1 MEPAPKNELPSEAEM
16 ASYGPAQFI
25 ALVQTLGSTIQS
37 LQHQLEWFQRQM
49 FGTKSERLR
58 VLESAQQLGSG
69 RGTGRP
75 VTDGAGPEA
84 ACGGSHAPRAAARCR
99 GGRSGQCAVLR

>member
-1 MEPAPKNELPSEAEM
+1 MEPAPKNKLPSEAEM

-58 VLESAQQLGSG
+58 VLENAQQLALGEILAP
-69 RGTGRP
+69 R
-75 VTDGAGPEA
+75 
-84 ACGGSHAPRAAARCR
+84 GGSCAP
-99 GGRSGQCAVLR
+99 

>member
-1 MEPAPKNELPSEAEM
+1 M

-58 VLESAQQLGSG
+58 VLENAQQLALGEVLSAPPQAVPAKE
-69 RGTGRP
+69 RL
-75 VTDGAGPEA
+75 VA
-84 ACGGSHAPRAAARCR
+84 AHEQEHGF
-99 GGRSGQCAVLR
+99 

>member
-16 ASYGPAQFI
+16 ASYGPTQFI

-37 LQHQLEWFQRQM
+37 LQQQLEWFQRQM

-58 VLESAQQLGSG
+58 VLENAQQL
-69 RGTGRP
+69 
-75 VTDGAGPEA
+75 AL
-84 ACGGSHAPRAAARCR
+84 
-99 GGRSGQCAVLR
+99 GRSCLPRHRQFLPRNAS